1 MHPQR
6 REALHTLVRYTTHI
20 YHIEATCSPTDRR
33 ENTKLGGIYNPTRAT
48 VKNISRWTFV
58 FRGGGQTFTLSVA
71 QGSKHTV
78 DKLSESTH
86 LWKDYNNCVYIPAG
100 KAHTCD
106 ILTW

>member
-6 REALHTLVRYTTHI
+6 REALHTLVRYTTHVN
-20 YHIEATCSPTDRR
+20 HIEATCSPTDR

-71 QGSKHTV
+71 QVSKHTV
-78 DKLSESTH
+78 DVYTSVKAHTCEKH
-86 LWKDYNNCVYIPAG
+86 VKDYNNCV
-100 KAHTCD
+100 
-106 ILTW
+106 

>member
-6 REALHTLVRYTTHI
+6 RGSIAHTGEIHNTHLP
-20 YHIEATCSPTDRR
+20 YRGNLFTHRQ

-58 FRGGGQTFTLSVA
+58 FRGGGLTFTLSVA

-86 LWKDYNNCVYIPAG
+86 L
-100 KAHTCD
+100 
-106 ILTW
+106 